1 MSKVFRPNNKESLII
16 SKIESARER
25 QRRLSVNIIKD
36 KNEEVSNSIA
46 MKLIDEK
53 IVETTS
59 KTTLEEQISKTFIEL
74 SRADDFDIDYQVAP
88 FRDLIPNPN
97 IVSLYLTAF
106 VLETVI
112 NHPDTVDIYG
122 SDEEVY
128 RCINDHTEIS
138 GCIGKRPSWWSVSA
152 KNPR

>member
-46 MKLIDEK
+46 MKLIDDK

-59 KTTLEEQISKTFIEL
+59 KTTLEEQISKTFTEL

-128 RCINDHTEIS
+128 RCINDQFRKFLP
-138 GCIGKRPSWWSVSA
+138 G
-152 KNPR
+152 N